1 MKAAVIGG
9 GVMGREH
16 LKALAQIP
24 QVDVAAV
31 VGPDTAAAERV
42 LGVAEI
48 EGAQVFDNSEE
59 MSRHLLS
66 ADTDAQNHL
75 SILTEI

>member
-31 VGPDTAAAERV
+31 VDPDTAAAERV

-59 MSRHLLS
+59 MFRHLLS
-66 ADTDAQNHL
+66 ADTDAQ
-75 SILTEI
+75 TT

>member
-31 VGPDTAAAERV
+31 VDPDTAAAERV

-48 EGAQVFDNSEE
+48 EGEQVFDNSEE
-59 MSRHLLS
+59 MLRHLLS
-66 ADTDAQNHL
+66 ADTDAQ
-75 SILTEI
+75 TT

>member
-16 LKALAQIP
+16 LKALAQIQ
-24 QVDVAAV
+24 QVDVADV
-31 VGPDTAAAERV
+31 VDPDTAAAERV
-42 LGVAEI
+42 LGVAET

-59 MSRHLLS
+59 MLRHLLS
-66 ADTDAQNHL
+66 ADTDAQ
-75 SILTEI
+75 TTYQF